1 MAARCDLKY
10 YKRFLT
16 RRIPSDLSAKQMD
29 KINELTTAQAS
40 KYVARMTEL
49 DDEAANA
56 LNILSQTAPGRFAQ
70 TTNKG
75 LSMSELAMRNQ
86 DAANKLLN
94 SVPVEERQTLQQIGE
109 NLALSVQKGRGLS
122 TEERAIA
129 MPAFINRM
137 HNLPL
142 LLKQFK
148 HATETNNQAAIA
160 LLAKELVVTMGI
172 SAGISGD
179 KNAASVA
186 LNSYK
191 YFKKQMQAN
200 KEIQQLFQNGAC

>member
-1 MAARCDLKY
+1 MAASCDLKY

-129 MPAFINRM
+129 MPAFVNRM

-160 LLAKELVVTMGI
+160 LLAKELVVTMGV

>member
-1 MAARCDLKY
+1 MAARCDFKY

-16 RRIPSDLSAKQMD
+16 RRMPSDLSAKQMD

-129 MPAFINRM
+129 MPAFVNRM

-160 LLAKELVVTMGI
+160 LLAKELVVTMGV